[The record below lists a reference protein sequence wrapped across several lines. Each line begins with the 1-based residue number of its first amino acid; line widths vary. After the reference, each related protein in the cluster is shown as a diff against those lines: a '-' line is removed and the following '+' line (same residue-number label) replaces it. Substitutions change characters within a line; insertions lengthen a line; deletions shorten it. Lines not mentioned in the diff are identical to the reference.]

1 MFPMVAEVSE
11 FVAGRRILQLE
22 VERERERGGQLPR
35 LLRVGAML
43 EVPALMW
50 QLDALLTEAD
60 FLSVGSNDLFQF
72 LYASDRGN
80 PRVAQR
86 YDVLAPGLLSLL
98 RDLAARCA
106 AADVPLSL
114 CGEMAGKP
122 LEAMALIGLGFR
134 NISMP
139 PATVGPVKAMIR
151 SLNVGMLGTYLS
163 TLYDLPDHSL
173 RQKLAAFAS
182 DHGIAI
188 DGP

>member
-1 MFPMVAEVSE
+1 
-11 FVAGRRILQLE
+11 
-22 VERERERGGQLPR
+22 
-35 LLRVGAML
+35 
-43 EVPALMW
+43 MW
-50 QLDALLTEAD
+50 QLDALLTQAD

-72 LYASDRGN
+72 LYATDRGN

-86 YDVLAPGLLSLL
+86 YDVLAPGLLKLL
-98 RDLAARCA
+98 RDLAQQCT

-114 CGEMAGKP
+114 CGEMAGRP

-151 SLNVGMLGTYLS
+151 SLNVRVLAEYLA
-163 TLYDLPDHSL
+163 TLYDLADHSL
-173 RQKLAAFAS
+173 RQKLAAFAT

-188 DGP
+188 DS